1 VRGPRVKW
9 RIAFVHLDSFFPPAH
24 GGAHMLRALAEG
36 LAGLGHAVQVI
47 LPFADDAE
55 LSPTAQTTGKLR
67 RSGIEPRIS
76 RSATVR
82 FEQNGVRYSGVYQ
95 ASDRFLPF
103 VTTELRSPGA
113 DAVILTDG
121 GGPAAHTV
129 LGVVRQYFDG
139 LLVYYPMTVHMLPD
153 GPLALSIDAAA
164 SDLVKRCRVV
174 VPSAFCVQYFAENFG
189 IAATQ
194 CIPAMF
200 DVPAGPP
207 PDFAARFGKPAA
219 HFQPVRLERLADPAG
234 LADARPDLPFLARC
248 AWRTNDD
255 DMAAL
260 RARGNILV
268 HRQEAGATATMY
280 DQTSVTLV
288 PSLCCETLGLV
299 SIESMLRGIPVL
311 SSDYGGLKEAAMGL
325 PFSLP
330 VNPIVF
336 RRDPSD
342 PRAQEEVPPQPLGP
356 WLAALDRVMSDRNF
370 YVDLSE
376 RAWRRA
382 SEFAR
387 SVSWERTAAAFFG

>member
-1 VRGPRVKW
+1 
-9 RIAFVHLDSFFPPAH
+9 
-24 GGAHMLRALAEG
+24 MLRALAEG

-55 LSPTAQTTGKLR
+55 LSGTAQTTGKLR

-95 ASDRFLPF
+95 ASERFLPF

-129 LGVVRQYFDG
+129 LRVVRQYFDG
-139 LLVYYPMTVHMLPD
+139 LIVYYPMTVHMLPG

-164 SDLVKRCRVV
+164 ADLVKRCRVV
-174 VPSAFCVQYFAENFG
+174 VPSAFCVRYFAENFG

-200 DVPAGPP
+200 DLPAGAP

-219 HFQPVRLERLADPAG
+219 HFNPCAWKGLPILLG

-260 RARGNILV
+260 RARANILV
-268 HRQEAGATATMY
+268 HRQQAGATATMY
-280 DQTSVTLV
+280 DHASVTLV

-311 SSDYGGLKEAAMGL
+311 ASDHGGLQEAALGL

-342 PRAQEEVPPQPLGP
+342 PGARAQEEVPPQPLGP
-356 WLAALDRVMSDRNF
+356 WLAALDRVMSDRDF

-387 SVSWERTAAAFFG
+387 SASWERTAAAFFG